1 MKSIGKDYDK
11 IMEHASNRKL
21 IPPSSPDKS
30 NIAGAPKSNPRIGFE
45 YEVEVPSMIKE
56 SKRLT
61 LLMNPADSELVHK
74 EVEDNKVRLSLEEYV
89 SSLKSSVGLGVL
101 VEAVGIGKG
110 KEDLKLAVEET
121 KVGGCNEE
129 EAEKGS
135 YKVHDKLE
143 EIYPDDEQVNDAV
156 IEILEKRSGRPSQ
169 LAMNLEANL
178 NQPTTNEELKQA
190 LSKFRSLA
198 YEESFK
204 TCFDRPNYKKELAEA
219 IDELIKFKDTM
230 IEEDKHDLDAFIEI
244 FDQAYPLSK

>member
-1 MKSIGKDYDK
+1 M
-11 IMEHASNRKL
+11 
-21 IPPSSPDKS
+21 
-30 NIAGAPKSNPRIGFE
+30 
-45 YEVEVPSMIKE
+45 
-56 SKRLT
+56 
-61 LLMNPADSELVHK
+61 
-74 EVEDNKVRLSLEEYV
+74 RLSLEEYV